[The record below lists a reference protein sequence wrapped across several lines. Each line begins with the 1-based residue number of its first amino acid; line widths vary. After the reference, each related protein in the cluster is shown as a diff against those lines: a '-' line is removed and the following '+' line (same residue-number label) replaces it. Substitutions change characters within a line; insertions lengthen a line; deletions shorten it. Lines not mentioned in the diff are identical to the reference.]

1 MTNAAESFERE
12 TAFLAGVE
20 SKLES
25 AKGTILRGSVWETSR
40 LDETDELRAQLAANR
55 ILDRDKLNALPA
67 NRRIAIHGFERRFI
81 FGKRRTGVAIASVLS
96 PLKHFA
102 ASPDVDG
109 PPIDLGALTAH
120 VRNLTRHP
128 KATHL
133 IGVCSPTGFTDS
145 ARNAKLDQANVTVV
159 LIEPDGSGGW
169 LTTAAGDNAD
179 ERVLAL
185 FDPEDGGE
193 KIERVVR
200 LIDEKSADLVTG
212 GVSGEAIRKEMGLT
226 AEVVEKAFERVAAD
240 DPELRISKKDG
251 ELLLYRGAAVQ
262 RQEKWSMNVIE
273 RIKQLLSS
281 DADEATKIN
290 LLAERRAA
298 LSQRRDRLYADI
310 GKLEKKEADLR
321 AEGKAAHTAGAD
333 VKKRRVAAQL
343 VQHRKDIARQNAT
356 AAMLNKQIDI
366 ISTDIHN
373 LTLIQQGDLA
383 QLPDTEELTENAVR
397 AEEML
402 EQLQADADLVGGLET
417 GIEAS
422 LTNDEE
428 LAVMQEFEGT
438 PAPLQNKRVDKP
450 AASTPTAA
458 SPPLASSPTVE
469 PPASTTPAAN
479 EAKLGTADSPP
490 APPES
495 ADRSADAEAS

>member
-1 MTNAAESFERE
+1 
-12 TAFLAGVE
+12 
-20 SKLES
+20 
-25 AKGTILRGSVWETSR
+25 
-40 LDETDELRAQLAANR
+40 
-55 ILDRDKLNALPA
+55 
-67 NRRIAIHGFERRFI
+67 
-81 FGKRRTGVAIASVLS
+81 
-96 PLKHFA
+96 
-102 ASPDVDG
+102 
-109 PPIDLGALTAH
+109 
-120 VRNLTRHP
+120 
-128 KATHL
+128 
-133 IGVCSPTGFTDS
+133 
-145 ARNAKLDQANVTVV
+145 
-159 LIEPDGSGGW
+159 
-169 LTTAAGDNAD
+169 
-179 ERVLAL
+179 
-185 FDPEDGGE
+185 
-193 KIERVVR
+193 
-200 LIDEKSADLVTG
+200 
-212 GVSGEAIRKEMGLT
+212 
-226 AEVVEKAFERVAAD
+226 
-240 DPELRISKKDG
+240 
-251 ELLLYRGAAVQ
+251 
-262 RQEKWSMNVIE
+262 MNVIE